1 MKFVKLSR
9 SVAFNK
15 RSICILEIIKLEEA
29 FIKKDESDSAERK
42 ELTMRISDET
52 VRSYLDEPEKLKKLY
67 RKVLLVISFSQIFG
81 GAGLAAGITVGALL
95 AEEML
100 GTNAFAGLPVALF
113 TLGSAGAAF
122 LVGRLSQRLGRRS
135 GLTAGFLVGGFGGL
149 GVVLA
154 AILNSIPLLFIAL
167 TVYGAGT
174 ATNLQARY
182 AGTDLAGK
190 NQRAKAV
197 SITMVA
203 TTIGAFAGPNMVG
216 VMGEL
221 ASAIGIPVLS
231 GPFLLSGSAFLLAGA
246 VVFLLLRPD
255 PFLIAKALEAY
266 RKEHDEASVADSQLH
281 NPKGIAAGATLMVLT
296 QMIMIAIMTMTP
308 VHMRQHGHD
317 LADIGLVIGI
327 HIGAMYLPSLF
338 TGILVDRFGS
348 NSMAAVSGATLVL
361 ASAIAAFA
369 PGDSLFFL
377 IVALAL
383 LGIGWNIGLIS
394 GTTKVVDSTDPLKR
408 AKTQGTVDVFIA
420 LSGATGGV
428 LSGMVVA
435 GSSYTTLSLLGGLLS
450 LILIP
455 LMLLARRSDQ
465 AGAVKF

>member
-1 MKFVKLSR
+1 
-9 SVAFNK
+9 
-15 RSICILEIIKLEEA
+15 
-29 FIKKDESDSAERK
+29 
-42 ELTMRISDET
+42 
-52 VRSYLDEPEKLKKLY
+52 
-67 RKVLLVISFSQIFG
+67 
-81 GAGLAAGITVGALL
+81 
-95 AEEML
+95 
-100 GTNAFAGLPVALF
+100 
-113 TLGSAGAAF
+113 
-122 LVGRLSQRLGRRS
+122 
-135 GLTAGFLVGGFGGL
+135 LVGGFGGL